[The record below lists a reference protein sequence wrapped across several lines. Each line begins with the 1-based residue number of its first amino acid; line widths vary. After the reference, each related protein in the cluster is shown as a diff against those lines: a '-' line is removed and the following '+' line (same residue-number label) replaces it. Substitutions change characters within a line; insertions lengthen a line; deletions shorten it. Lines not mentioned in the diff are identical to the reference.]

1 LLDSLIWVRA
11 IHFASTMMVAG
22 GIIFSVFIAEPA
34 FRAAGNSGRIATVA
48 RSRLDPIAW
57 LCLGLSLFS
66 GMAWLVLMSER
77 MSELP
82 LREAIAQG
90 AAWTVLSDT
99 DFGHDCMVRCLLAA
113 LCAAT
118 LVWRKFAAHSLQVE
132 ALAIVL
138 ASGLIGTLAW
148 TGHAAATI
156 GVAGTFHLPSD
167 VLHLIAAAAW
177 VGALIPLA
185 LVLHAA
191 RSEADDTS
199 VTVACNAVSRF
210 GVLGVFSVGTLLSTG
225 IVNSWVLTGSISAL
239 LGSDYGRLLIAKVA
253 LFLIMLTVVMVN
265 RLRFT
270 PCLVNGSSPH
280 VTKNAL
286 RQIERNSLIEV
297 SVGAMVIVI
306 VSVLGTMAPEMP

>member
-1 LLDSLIWVRA
+1 
-11 IHFASTMMVAG
+11 
-22 GIIFSVFIAEPA
+22 
-34 FRAAGNSGRIATVA
+34 
-48 RSRLDPIAW
+48 
-57 LCLGLSLFS
+57 
-66 GMAWLVLMSER
+66 

-82 LREAIAQG
+82 LREVISQG

-99 DFGHDCMVRCLLAA
+99 DFGHDCMVRFLLAA
-113 LCAAT
+113 LFAAT
-118 LVWRKFAAHSLQVE
+118 LVWRKFAAHSLKVE
-132 ALAIVL
+132 ALAVIL
-138 ASGLIGTLAW
+138 ASGLVGTLAW

-185 LVLHAA
+185 VVLHAA
-191 RSEADDTS
+191 RSEYAARSEADDAS
-199 VTVACNAVSRF
+199 VAVACNAVSRF

-225 IVNSWVLTGSISAL
+225 LVNSWVLTGSVSAL
-239 LGSDYGRLLIAKVA
+239 LGSDYGRLLLAKVA
-253 LFLIMLTVVMVN
+253 LFLIMLTVATVN
-265 RLRFT
+265 RLRFA

-297 SVGAMVIVI
+297 SVGAMVIII
-306 VSVLGTMAPEMP
+306 VSVLGTMAPEMQ